1 MAKTH
6 DNPETPTD
14 ASKPLE
20 SDTPATGQGTPDT
33 TPRSLMARAG
43 FGWFVAVAAV
53 LLTLVGF
60 VGYQMGTATQTPSEG
75 SADVGFARDMQTHH
89 NQAVRMAMIVRDKST
104 DPTIRTIAYDIITSQ
119 QQQAGQLYGWLV
131 QWGLPQTSS
140 ETGMAWMTAG
150 EHQPEDSPAGAPA
163 TTAPSTPST
172 LSTSGPLTTSGPAS
186 ASTSP
191 GGDAAG
197 HGMVMGSP
205 VSTATPTGT
214 QTADGTPST
223 DPQSGMSSMGMASP
237 AQIRALEQASGVG
250 AERLFL
256 QLMISHHQGGV
267 NMAQAALRLAK
278 QPEVRT
284 LAQAIDTAQQ
294 AEIRQ
299 LQQLLAERR

>member
-1 MAKTH
+1 
-6 DNPETPTD
+6 
-14 ASKPLE
+14 
-20 SDTPATGQGTPDT
+20 
-33 TPRSLMARAG
+33 
-43 FGWFVAVAAV
+43 
-53 LLTLVGF
+53 
-60 VGYQMGTATQTPSEG
+60 
-75 SADVGFARDMQTHH
+75 
-89 NQAVRMAMIVRDKST
+89 MAMIVRDKST

-150 EHQPEDSPAGAPA
+150 EHQREDSPAGASA
-163 TTAPSTPST
+163 TPAPSTR
-172 LSTSGPLTTSGPAS
+172 STSGPITTSGLAS

-205 VSTATPTGT
+205 VSPATPTGT

-223 DPQSGMSSMGMASP
+223 DPQSGTSSMGMASP

-267 NMAQAALRLAK
+267 KMAQAALRLAK

>member
-1 MAKTH
+1 
-6 DNPETPTD
+6 
-14 ASKPLE
+14 
-20 SDTPATGQGTPDT
+20 
-33 TPRSLMARAG
+33 
-43 FGWFVAVAAV
+43 
-53 LLTLVGF
+53 
-60 VGYQMGTATQTPSEG
+60 
-75 SADVGFARDMQTHH
+75 MQTHH
-89 NQAVRMAMIVRDKST
+89 NQAVQMAMIVRDKST

-140 ETGMAWMTAG
+140 ETGMAWMTMG
-150 EHQPEDSPAGAPA
+150 QHQPEDRPAGAPA
-163 TTAPSTPST
+163 TTASSAPSALDPGTPS
-172 LSTSGPLTTSGPAS
+172 GPTS

-191 GGDAAG
+191 GGESAG

-205 VSTATPTGT
+205 ASPATPTGT
-214 QTADGTPST
+214 QIADGTPST
-223 DPQSGMSSMGMASP
+223 DPSSTMSSMGMASP
-237 AQIRALEQASGVG
+237 AQIRALEQASGVD

-267 NMAQAALRLAK
+267 KMAQAALRLAK
-278 QPEVRT
+278 HPEVRT